1 MSELQV
7 KITLGELDVFLQGD
21 GDLVYK
27 IFSDIRENGI
37 GKLGKISL
45 TEKEEAP
52 VVAKSKMQHREIVE
66 DVGQASQ
73 VATKARKKTQ
83 QNTAQLLK
91 DLDLSERN
99 GAEKSLK
106 DFVGEKNPSS
116 NVQKTAVFVY
126 YLEKFMNVEEITIDH
141 IFTCYK
147 NMGYRVPNNLQ
158 QNLTDTCS
166 SKYGYISRKD
176 GKYSMT
182 VLGDNY
188 IEFDINEGE

>member
-45 TEKEEAP
+45 TEKEGSP
-52 VVAKSKMQHREIVE
+52 IVAKSKMQHEENVD
-66 DVGQASQ
+66 DVGQTSQ
-73 VATKARKKTQ
+73 VSAKTRKKTQ

-126 YLEKFMNVEEITIDH
+126 YLEKIMNIEEITIDH

-147 NMGYRVPNNLQ
+147 TMGYRVPNNLP

-166 SKYGYISRKD
+166 SRYGYISRKD